1 MEGRSRLASNVNP
14 LWSAMPE
21 GALKRQL
28 LGEIADLVQLSTREL
43 TEIWDVA
50 SAAKLPPSKSKYS
63 NNSNGREGSNYRS
76 NYSVD
81 SNNGFKSEKTYNAD
95 GSPVEPKNYYKNN
108 STPGSKYAGSGQF
121 SGGKFG
127 SKFGTQFGSKEG
139 VSRVHGR
146 VQPTVR
152 ADHAARLLLS
162 ATSLWDA
169 MSHDDHAM
177 LCEQPAPAGA
187 LFVWLE
193 AQLHDHG
200 ALPWGAL
207 REGLRGADLESFALK
222 LMSEVQKKDDL
233 TAESNS
239 QDAIRE
245 AQQELRALLNR
256 MHIDRL
262 KALETEVI
270 EAAKADPTQ
279 LAKYKDIVERRK
291 KLEASLVPTA

>member
-1 MEGRSRLASNVNP
+1 M
-14 LWSAMPE
+14 
-21 GALKRQL
+21 
-28 LGEIADLVQLSTREL
+28 QLSTREL
-43 TEIWDVA
+43 TEIWDSA
-50 SAAKLPPSKSKYS
+50 AAAKLPPSKSKYT
-63 NNSNGREGSNYRS
+63 NNSGNNSGEGGGDRS
-76 NYSVD
+76 ND
-81 SNNGFKSEKTYNAD
+81 SNTGFNNSFKAEKTYNAD
-95 GSPVEPKNYYKNN
+95 GSPVESFASKKDYHKNN
-108 STPGSKYAGSGQF
+108 STSGNKYAGSGQF
-121 SGGKFG
+121 SG
-127 SKFGTQFGSKEG
+127 SKFAAKPG

-146 VQPTVR
+146 VQPTGR
-152 ADHAARLLLS
+152 ADHAVRLLLS

-207 REGLRGADLESFALK
+207 REGLRGAELEPFALK
-222 LMSEVQKKDDL
+222 LMAEAPSASSNDLQKKDDL
-233 TAESNS
+233 TAETNS

-245 AQQELRALLNR
+245 AQHELRSLLNR

>member
-1 MEGRSRLASNVNP
+1 
-14 LWSAMPE
+14 
-21 GALKRQL
+21 
-28 LGEIADLVQLSTREL
+28 
-43 TEIWDVA
+43 
-50 SAAKLPPSKSKYS
+50 
-63 NNSNGREGSNYRS
+63 
-76 NYSVD
+76 
-81 SNNGFKSEKTYNAD
+81 
-95 GSPVEPKNYYKNN
+95 
-108 STPGSKYAGSGQF
+108 
-121 SGGKFG
+121 
-127 SKFGTQFGSKEG
+127 
-139 VSRVHGR
+139 
-146 VQPTVR
+146 
-152 ADHAARLLLS
+152 
-162 ATSLWDA
+162 

-207 REGLRGADLESFALK
+207 REGLRGAELEPFALK
-222 LMSEVQKKDDL
+222 LMAEAPSASSNDLQKKDDL
-233 TAESNS
+233 KAETNS

-245 AQQELRALLNR
+245 AQHELRSLLNR

>member
-1 MEGRSRLASNVNP
+1 
-14 LWSAMPE
+14 
-21 GALKRQL
+21 
-28 LGEIADLVQLSTREL
+28 
-43 TEIWDVA
+43 
-50 SAAKLPPSKSKYS
+50 
-63 NNSNGREGSNYRS
+63 
-76 NYSVD
+76 
-81 SNNGFKSEKTYNAD
+81 
-95 GSPVEPKNYYKNN
+95 
-108 STPGSKYAGSGQF
+108 
-121 SGGKFG
+121 
-127 SKFGTQFGSKEG
+127 
-139 VSRVHGR
+139 
-146 VQPTVR
+146 
-152 ADHAARLLLS
+152 
-162 ATSLWDA
+162 LWDA

>member
-1 MEGRSRLASNVNP
+1 
-14 LWSAMPE
+14 
-21 GALKRQL
+21 
-28 LGEIADLVQLSTREL
+28 L
-43 TEIWDVA
+43 TEIWDA
-50 SAAKLPPSKSKYS
+50 AAAAKLPPSKSKYS
-63 NNSNGREGSNYRS
+63 NNNNSNGGEGGNYRS
-76 NYSVD
+76 NYSS
-81 SNNGFKSEKTYNAD
+81 SNSDFSPAKTYNAD
-95 GSPVEPKNYYKNN
+95 GSPVESYSSKKEYYKNN
-108 STPGSKYAGSGQF
+108 STTGNKYAGSGQF
-121 SGGKFG
+121 SG
-127 SKFGTQFGSKEG
+127 SKFGNKEG

-146 VQPTVR
+146 VQPTGR

-207 REGLRGADLESFALK
+207 REGLRGADLEPFVLK
-222 LMSEVQKKDDL
+222 LMAEAPKDTLDDALKDDSK
-233 TAESNS
+233 TPKDS
-239 QDAIRE
+239 QDAVRE
-245 AQQELRALLNR
+245 AQQELRSLLNR

-291 KLEASLVPTA
+291 KLEASLVATI